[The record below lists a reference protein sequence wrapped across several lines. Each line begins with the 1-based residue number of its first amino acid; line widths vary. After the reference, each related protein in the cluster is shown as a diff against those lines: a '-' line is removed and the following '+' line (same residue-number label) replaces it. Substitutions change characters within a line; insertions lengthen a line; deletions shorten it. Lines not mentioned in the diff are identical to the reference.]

1 MRKIILILIVLSS
14 SINLLSQGYSD
25 EYDKACSCIG
35 EINLALDRKD
45 QFTEVE
51 SCIES
56 AISVNQMLTKLKAV
70 LEQSK
75 KDSIAAI
82 GKKEEKREYNVVI
95 NDREGYD
102 DLEEQLLRTC
112 STMKRIMTTSN
123 EVSEVSISDKK
134 SAKKAYDAGMENYRG
149 KNMPAAIKQFKKA
162 VRKDPSFAF
171 AWDMLGI
178 SYRKN
183 EQYDL
188 AIKAYDKSI
197 ALDPK
202 GRMPLMNLPIA
213 YSLKGDID
221 KAIEGYIK
229 LNHIFPDDPEGHY
242 GIGRMY
248 HAKGDYT
255 AALESMVQ
263 ALKGYNKINSPYAQD
278 AEANLGLYYR
288 ELKERGQLDIWK
300 TFAKKYDIKWSD

>member
-1 MRKIILILIVLSS
+1 MKKLILIVSMLASS
-14 SINLLSQGYSD
+14 LNLLSQEYSE
-25 EYDKACSCIG
+25 EYTKACSCIG
-35 EINLALDRKD
+35 EISLGLDRKD

-56 AISVNQMLTKLKAV
+56 AISVNQMMTKLKAV

-75 KDSIAAI
+75 KDSIPAI

-112 STMKRIMTTSN
+112 ATMKRIMTTSN

-134 SAKKAYDAGMENYRG
+134 SAKKAYDAGMEVYRN

-162 VRKDPSFAF
+162 VRKDPSFAW

-178 SYRKN
+178 SYRQN
-183 EQYDL
+183 GQYDL
-188 AIKAYDKSI
+188 AIKAYDKSV

-229 LNHIFPDDPEGHY
+229 FNQVFPDDPEGQY

-248 HAKGDYT
+248 HAKGDYE
-255 AALESMVQ
+255 AALESMAQ
-263 ALKGYNKINSPYAQD
+263 ALLGYKNINSPYAQD
-278 AEANLGLYYR
+278 AEDNLGLYYA
-288 ELKERGQLDIWK
+288 ELKEKDQLEIWNV
-300 TFAKKYDIKWSD
+300 FAKKYNIKLSN